1 MPQHNVI
8 HFYIISPIRNSRTH
22 VLWAYNAII
31 MLKFEVLIAVAV
43 NFIDLWE
50 VKHHVVRYKPIYM
63 ASHPR
68 CW

>member
-1 MPQHNVI
+1 
-8 HFYIISPIRNSRTH
+8 
-22 VLWAYNAII
+22 